1 MSFFQ
6 IIKPWSALKN
16 SAPRFAVA
24 VGLLITSVL
33 MGCGGGGSSS
43 GSSSG
48 SSDSGSNTPTSQVNL
63 GVYTTS
69 ISNLSGNKDLTLIIN
84 SHSASSTNGLFYA
97 LQFNSSAF
105 QVQQPDIFSGSIAG
119 IGNTTASISSLTEFS
134 TDLNTLKSGAAS
146 FSFPTQDKLKV
157 DVTPQSGSAI
167 QWSDATSITLDTTNS
182 LVGTWTG
189 NLYYPTAASVPLTI
203 AFTSQPTFSDPN
215 NLVISNLQFSGTA
228 CNITNGNA
236 TPSPS
241 SVNLYN
247 LSMSIANAT
256 GCVLRDDIA
265 KPGLLTGV
273 AYVTT
278 SPVAGKTKRLQWVAI
293 TSEGRGL
300 SFRADR

>member
-24 VGLLITSVL
+24 VGLLVSCVL

-157 DVTPQSGSAI
+157 VVSESGNAVD
-167 QWSDATSITLDTTNS
+167 WSDATSIPLDTTNS
-182 LVGTWTG
+182 LAGTWTG
-189 NLYYPTAASVPLTI
+189 NLYYPTGGVSPNLSIT
-203 AFTSQPTFSDPN
+203 FTSSPTSSDSG
-215 NLVISNLQFSGTA
+215 NLSFNVPQFG
-228 CNITNGNA
+228 NICPASSGNA
-236 TPSPS
+236 TPSPGGA
-241 SVNLYN
+241 NLYN
-247 LSMSIANAT
+247 FSMVLTNNT
-256 GCVLRDDIA
+256 GCVLRDRSTL
-265 KPGLLTGV
+265 PGSLTGV

>member
-24 VGLLITSVL
+24 VGLLVSCVL

-43 GSSSG
+43 SSSG
-48 SSDSGSNTPTSQVNL
+48 SGTPTSQVNL

-69 ISNLSGNKDLTLIIN
+69 STNISSGKDLTLIIN

-97 LQFNSSAF
+97 LQFNSLAT

-134 TDLNTLKSGAAS
+134 TDLNTLKSGTAS

-167 QWSDATSITLDTTNS
+167 QWSDATSIALDTTNS

-236 TPSPS
+236 TPSLS

-247 LSMSIANAT
+247 LSMSLANAT

-265 KPGLLTGV
+265 KPGSLTGV

-278 SPVAGKTKRLQWVAI
+278 SPVVGKTKRLQWVAI

>member
-24 VGLLITSVL
+24 VGLLVSCVL

-43 GSSSG
+43 SSSG
-48 SSDSGSNTPTSQVNL
+48 SGTPTSQVNL

-69 ISNLSGNKDLTLIIN
+69 STNISSGKDLTLIIN
-84 SHSASSTNGLFYA
+84 SNSASSTNGLFYA
-97 LQFNSSAF
+97 LQFNSLAT
-105 QVQQPDIFSGSIAG
+105 QVQQPDIFSGSVAG

-167 QWSDATSITLDTTNS
+167 QWSDATSIALDTTNS

-236 TPSPS
+236 TPSLS

-265 KPGLLTGV
+265 KPGSLTGV

-278 SPVAGKTKRLQWVAI
+278 SPVEGKTKRLQWVAI

>member
-24 VGLLITSVL
+24 VCLLVSCVL

-43 GSSSG
+43 SAP
-48 SSDSGSNTPTSQVNL
+48 DSGTPTSRVNL

-69 ISNLSGNKDLTLIIN
+69 ISNSSGNKDLTLIIN

-134 TDLNTLKSGAAS
+134 TDLNTLKYGAAS
-146 FSFPTQDKLKV
+146 FSLPTQDKLKV
-157 DVTPQSGSAI
+157 AVTPQSGSAI
-167 QWSDATSITLDTTNS
+167 QWNDATRINIDSTNS
-182 LVGTWTG
+182 LVGSWTG

-203 AFTSQPTFSDPN
+203 TFTSQPTPSDPN
-215 NLVISNLQFSGTA
+215 NLVISNLQFAGTA
-228 CNITNGNA
+228 CNIHSGNA
-236 TPSPS
+236 TLSPG

-247 LSMSIANAT
+247 LSMALANAT

-265 KPGLLTGV
+265 KPGSLTGV

-278 SPVAGKTKRLQWVAI
+278 STVPGKKRLEWVAI

-300 SFRADR
+300 SFRADK

>member
-6 IIKPWSALKN
+6 IIKPWSSLKN

-24 VGLLITSVL
+24 VGLLVSCVL

-43 GSSSG
+43 SAPGPG
-48 SSDSGSNTPTSQVNL
+48 TPTSQVNL

-69 ISNLSGNKDLTLIIN
+69 ISNPSGGKDLTLIIN
-84 SHSASSTNGLFYA
+84 SHSVSSTNGLFYA
-97 LQFNSSAF
+97 LQFNSLAT

-134 TDLNTLKSGAAS
+134 TDLNTLKSGTAS

-167 QWSDATSITLDTTNS
+167 QWSDATSINLDTTNS
-182 LVGTWTG
+182 LVGSWTG

-203 AFTSQPTFSDPN
+203 TFTSQPTLSDPN
-215 NLVISNLQFSGTA
+215 NLVISNLQFAGTA
-228 CNITNGNA
+228 CNINSGNA
-236 TPSPS
+236 TPSPG

-247 LSMSIANAT
+247 LSMALANAT

-265 KPGLLTGV
+265 KPGSLTGV